1 MRCCSGASWGDN
13 VAVWENHTFTLT
25 TTQIFIEIQ
34 TKPRNMNTS
43 SGGVD
48 DDSRPAVSDRRS
60 TKRMRE
66 VLRSEFNGARDLS
79 ELRFLLTR
87 GASVNVPF
95 KDKSWET
102 TYAILEVV
110 RQKYWDD
117 DWVFQ
122 KIRLLCRF
130 GADVNVSNA
139 NCITPL
145 YLVMYRNWCNTPK
158 QHVLEIK
165 VGRLLLHYGATR
177 APTSACILCRT
188 VRLKTVEHIRILLD
202 AGVDVDEIERETGQ
216 NALVIAKNLR
226 RWDAVCLLQMRSAR
240 RGRKMVLPS

>member
-1 MRCCSGASWGDN
+1 MAAWAHRCGDT
-13 VAVWENHTFTLT
+13 VAVWAHNMFNVTMTH
-25 TTQIFIEIQ
+25 IFIEIQ

-43 SGGVD
+43 SGCVD
-48 DDSRPAVSDRRS
+48 EDSCPAVSDWRR
-60 TKRMRE
+60 TERMRE
-66 VLRSEFNGARDLS
+66 VLLRSKFNGARDLS
-79 ELRFLLTR
+79 ELRFLLTH
-87 GASVNVPF
+87 GARSVNVPF

-110 RQKYWDD
+110 TQKYWDG

-122 KIRLLCRF
+122 KIRLLCCF
-130 GADVNVSNA
+130 GADVSNA
-139 NCITPL
+139 NGITPL
-145 YLVMYRNWCNTPK
+145 YLVMYRNWCNTPPK

-177 APTSACILCRT
+177 APTIACILCRT

-216 NALVIAKNLR
+216 NALVIAKELR
-226 RWDAVCLLQMRSAR
+226 LWDAVHLLQMRSAR
-240 RGRKMVLPS
+240 RGRKMVLPF

>member
-1 MRCCSGASWGDN
+1 MIATKVTFVESSQIIIATFQVKSKTCVAAQAHRRGDN
-13 VAVWENHTFTLT
+13 VAVWAHHTFTLNT
-25 TTQIFIEIQ
+25 THIFIEIQ

-48 DDSRPAVSDRRS
+48 DDSRRPAVSDRRS

-66 VLRSEFNGARDLS
+66 VLLSEFNGARDLS

-130 GADVNVSNA
+130 GADVNISNA
-139 NCITPL
+139 NGITG
-145 YLVMYRNWCNTPK
+145 
-158 QHVLEIK
+158 
-165 VGRLLLHYGATR
+165 GREDQGNAWIEPARLPADRAT
-177 APTSACILCRT
+177 
-188 VRLKTVEHIRILLD
+188 K
-202 AGVDVDEIERETGQ
+202 
-216 NALVIAKNLR
+216 
-226 RWDAVCLLQMRSAR
+226 
-240 RGRKMVLPS
+240 